1 MKNINSNEST
11 SFESSLGSPLKPLQ
25 SYEVQKPKQL
35 FFVNQIDDTSQP
47 LINTIIDLGPPPK
60 KQPQQQEKKNQKKK
74 IKFEFAVKSPKNK
87 NNNKPQHT
95 LNFDAL
101 FKNIILQVNKSNK
114 NKRINNSS
122 NKSRNKLVGNKR
134 IRNNT
139 NKALNSKSKYIFYLI
154 YNIFI
159 CSLI

>member
-1 MKNINSNEST
+1 MS
-11 SFESSLGSPLKPLQ
+11 
-25 SYEVQKPKQL
+25 
-35 FFVNQIDDTSQP
+35 
-47 LINTIIDLGPPPK
+47 K
-60 KQPQQQEKKNQKKK
+60 KKKKK

-122 NKSRNKLVGNKR
+122 NKSRNKLVGNNR
-134 IRNNT
+134 IRNT
-139 NKALNSKSKYIFYLI
+139 NKALTSKSKYIFYLI

>member
-1 MKNINSNEST
+1 MKNINTNEST

-25 SYEVQKPKQL
+25 SYEGQKPKQL
-35 FFVNQIDDTSQP
+35 FFVNSIDDTPQP
-47 LINTIIDLGPPPK
+47 LINTIINLGPPPK
-60 KQPQQQEKKNQKKK
+60 KQPQHQDKKIQKKK
-74 IKFEFAVKSPKNK
+74 IKFEFAVKSSKNK
-87 NNNKPQHT
+87 INSKPQHT

-114 NKRINNSS
+114 NKRINNSC

-134 IRNNT
+134 IRTTN
-139 NKALNSKSKYIFYLI
+139 NKALTSKSKYIYYLL

>member
-25 SYEVQKPKQL
+25 SYEGQKPKQI

-60 KQPQQQEKKNQKKK
+60 NQPQHQDKKNQKKK

-101 FKNIILQVNKSNK
+101 FHYSFDHIQIIL
-114 NKRINNSS
+114 I
-122 NKSRNKLVGNKR
+122 L
-134 IRNNT
+134 
-139 NKALNSKSKYIFYLI
+139 LYFLI
-154 YNIFI
+154 YHLF
-159 CSLI
+159 LLMLY